1 MAGRIAAASPASLS
15 AVPDNLTPLLL
26 VVLGL
31 AVLFDYINGF
41 HDTAN
46 SIATSVSTRALKP
59 EHAIL
64 MSATAN
70 FVGALTG
77 TAVAN
82 TIASGLA
89 TTPDGAAGQTI
100 VAAALVGAIAWNLLT
115 WRLGI
120 PSSSS
125 HALIGGLLGA
135 VIVSVGTEAIKV
147 DGVRDKVLVPLVLSP
162 VLGIM
167 IGFLF
172 MVVLLNVFR
181 HANPR
186 RLNERFRRL
195 QVLSAAYMA
204 FSHGSNDA
212 QKTMG
217 IMTLALLAAG
227 VIPTADIPLWVILL
241 AATAI
246 SLGTAAGGWRI
257 IRTMGQRVVKLDPVH
272 GFAAETTAATII
284 FTASHF
290 GMPVSTTHVI
300 SSAIM
305 GVGASDRSL
314 RGSMGRG
321 RQHHH
326 RLDPDD
332 PGVRARSSG
341 GVLRPRR
348 VPLARPRAAHLIEP
362 GRPRRPSGAI
372 PELEP
377 ANRVGHGDGPDS
389 LAVGDA
395 RIDVPVERL
404 AAERCGKPAP
414 ALDRGE
420 VEADQVN
427 LAGEDGQRPPCRAP
441 IGSSRPTNGRAGHDG
456 QRPVGRN
463 RPRGGG
469 RTALETLGG
478 SAADAAPQPETGCAS
493 ALPWREDRSVT

>member
-1 MAGRIAAASPASLS
+1 MPDSLTL
-15 AVPDNLTPLLL
+15 VLV

-46 SIATSVSTRALKP
+46 AIATSVSTRALKP
-59 EHAIL
+59 EYAIL
-64 MSATAN
+64 LSATAN
-70 FVGALTG
+70 FVGALVG
-77 TAVAN
+77 TAVAK

-89 TTPDGAAGQTI
+89 TTPTGTAGQTI
-100 VAAALVGAIAWNLLT
+100 IAAALVGGIAWNLLT

-135 VIVSVGTEAIKV
+135 VIASVGFGAIILE
-147 DGVRDKVLVPLVLSP
+147 GVRDKVLVPLVLSP
-162 VLGIM
+162 ILGIV

-172 MVVLLNVFR
+172 MVVLLNIFR
-181 HANPR
+181 RANPR
-186 RLNERFRRL
+186 RMNDRFRRL
-195 QVLSAAYMA
+195 QVLSASYMA

-217 IMTLALLAAG
+217 IMTLALVAGG

-305 GVGASDRSL
+305 GVGASDRLSAV
-314 RGSMGRG
+314 RW
-321 RQHHH
+321 
-326 RLDPDD
+326 
-332 PGVRARSSG
+332 GVAGNIVVAWILTIPASG
-341 GVLRPRR
+341 
-348 VPLARPRAAHLIEP
+348 
-362 GRPRRPSGAI
+362 
-372 PELEP
+372 
-377 ANRVGHGDGPDS
+377 
-389 LAVGDA
+389 
-395 RIDVPVERL
+395 L
-404 AAERCGKPAP
+404 AA
-414 ALDRGE
+414 ALAFVVLD
-420 VEADQVN
+420 
-427 LAGEDGQRPPCRAP
+427 LF
-441 IGSSRPTNGRAGHDG
+441 
-456 QRPVGRN
+456 
-463 RPRGGG
+463 
-469 RTALETLGG
+469 L
-478 SAADAAPQPETGCAS
+478 
-493 ALPWREDRSVT
+493 